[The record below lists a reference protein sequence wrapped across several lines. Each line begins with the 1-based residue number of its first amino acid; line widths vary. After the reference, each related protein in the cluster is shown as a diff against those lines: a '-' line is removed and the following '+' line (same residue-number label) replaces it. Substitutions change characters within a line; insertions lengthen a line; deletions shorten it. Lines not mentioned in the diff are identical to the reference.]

1 MRVAVVTGASSGI
14 GREFVRQLEY
24 FYKDLDEI
32 WVIARREERLE
43 QLRKEVNVPLR
54 IFAGDL
60 QKKHVYR
67 QFYTELCQWHPNIR
81 MLVNA
86 AGFGKSGTFSEIA
99 EKGKRIHTD
108 MIDLNCTA
116 LIRITQMTLPYMK
129 MGSRIINMA
138 SAAAFCPQPSFAVY
152 AASKACVLSFSR
164 ALGQE
169 LREKSIYVTAVCPG
183 PVETEFFEVSGELKN
198 PLKKLNMAAANK
210 VVHRALIDSRKKK
223 SGRNYDKTA
232 AGKSYFESGGTI
244 CIMKKTEKGMPGYLN
259 YKRKI
264 EIIRTLA
271 YFGIV
276 IAILLLGYFQTGTKL
291 NLLTV
296 VAIVGCLPASKA
308 LVGVITRF
316 PYRSIDGERAKEIAS
331 KTDLLTVC
339 YDMVITSRDHIMPV
353 DCIVISG
360 HNIFG
365 YTHYNKVNTTELADH
380 IKTILA
386 QNGYKGFQIRILNEY
401 KPFITRAEGLNNIAA
416 VEQEDTKTKEET
428 VRGLILNISM

>member
-116 LIRITQMTLPYMK
+116 LIRITQITLPYMK
-129 MGSRIINMA
+129 IVSRIINMA

-223 SGRNYDKTA
+223 SVSVYGAGIKA
-232 AGKSYFESGGTI
+232 AE
-244 CIMKKTEKGMPGYLN
+244 IM
-259 YKRKI
+259 
-264 EIIRTLA
+264 
-271 YFGIV
+271 
-276 IAILLLGYFQTGTKL
+276 TKL
-291 NLLTV
+291 
-296 VAIVGCLPASKA
+296 LPVS
-308 LVGVITRF
+308 
-316 PYRSIDGERAKEIAS
+316 
-331 KTDLLTVC
+331 
-339 YDMVITSRDHIMPV
+339 
-353 DCIVISG
+353 
-360 HNIFG
+360 
-365 YTHYNKVNTTELADH
+365 
-380 IKTILA
+380 
-386 QNGYKGFQIRILNEY
+386 
-401 KPFITRAEGLNNIAA
+401 
-416 VEQEDTKTKEET
+416 
-428 VRGLILNISM
+428 LILKAEELFVS

>member
-152 AASKACVLSFSR
+152 AASKACVLSFS
-164 ALGQE
+164 E
-169 LREKSIYVTAVCPG
+169 
-183 PVETEFFEVSGELKN
+183 
-198 PLKKLNMAAANK
+198 
-210 VVHRALIDSRKKK
+210 
-223 SGRNYDKTA
+223 
-232 AGKSYFESGGTI
+232 
-244 CIMKKTEKGMPGYLN
+244 
-259 YKRKI
+259 
-264 EIIRTLA
+264 
-271 YFGIV
+271 
-276 IAILLLGYFQTGTKL
+276 LLLTAERR
-291 NLLTV
+291 NLFL
-296 VAIVGCLPASKA
+296 
-308 LVGVITRF
+308 
-316 PYRSIDGERAKEIAS
+316 Y
-331 KTDLLTVC
+331 
-339 YDMVITSRDHIMPV
+339 M
-353 DCIVISG
+353 
-360 HNIFG
+360 
-365 YTHYNKVNTTELADH
+365 
-380 IKTILA
+380 
-386 QNGYKGFQIRILNEY
+386 
-401 KPFITRAEGLNNIAA
+401 
-416 VEQEDTKTKEET
+416 EQE
-428 VRGLILNISM
+428 